1 MADSFRTGRADA
13 FYPGDEIVQVVAA
26 DGYNWV
32 GVRRG
37 DRSRTFEA
45 VFADF
50 HAFGLQHHKQQII
63 AEFGMASRQPGL
75 ASWINDASA
84 TLRSWPAVIAELWF
98 DQNNYVIRQDAV
110 PALRAMARGSS

>member
-1 MADSFRTGRADA
+1 M
-13 FYPGDEIVQVVAA
+13 
-26 DGYNWV
+26 
-32 GVRRG
+32 
-37 DRSRTFEA
+37 
-45 VFADF
+45 FADF